1 MAIQF
6 VRAGAQ
12 NAIGMSFLSPV
23 ELASIFMANFY
34 EAYLVKRLGVENA
47 VLLAR
52 AKLRAFKKRKAR
64 FSMEV
69 EVDDACVP
77 ILAQRYPD
85 SDSLN
90 LPLPI
95 PSMPESS
102 DRAQQSRSPISN
114 LSILGRDTDLL
125 QLEENF
131 SASKIVLLTGMR
143 GAGKTAFGKYVAEW
157 WEKSHFVDRSILCS
171 FLSYQN
177 DLRKFYEDFSVS
189 NNSNPTTSTGTQPRD
204 AFHACRYLV
213 VLDDCNPE
221 IAPGHQWTS
230 WDLVDSAFRNFLDE
244 FNRKDSK
251 CLLLMISDIARAKR
265 WIKKAPFKH
274 QNMSELTQTDASDIA
289 GQYLDRPNSNP
300 KWGPEDLEALEDLTH
315 FHDKNPLFLAIFLPL
330 LGTAGHTPTRFL
342 ERLYLSLPEG
352 SRERID
358 AELQQTYKYPVE
370 SQLLFEFEQFL
381 AAVLHEMANGTK
393 CRCTLILA
401 LSPFQKQ
408 FPQGYLTRIFVSDDL
423 SLSFKL

>member
-12 NAIGMSFLSPV
+12 NAIGMSFLATV
-23 ELASIFMANFY
+23 ELASIFMTNFY
-34 EAYLVKRLGVENA
+34 EAYLVKRHGFENA
-47 VLLAR
+47 VLSAR

-64 FSMEV
+64 FAMEV

-77 ILAQRYPD
+77 ILVQRYSNAP
-85 SDSLN
+85 N
-90 LPLPI
+90 LPLPVS
-95 PSMPESS
+95 SMPESS
-102 DRAQQSRSPISN
+102 DRAQESRSSISN

-131 SASKIVLLTGMR
+131 SVSKIVLLTGMR

-157 WEKSHFVDRSILCS
+157 WEKSHFVNRSILCS
-171 FLSYQN
+171 FLSYQS

-189 NNSNPTTSTGTQPRD
+189 NNPNSTNTTGKQTRD

-221 IAPGHQWTS
+221 IEPGHQGTS
-230 WDLVDSAFRNFLDE
+230 WDLVDSAFRKFLDE
-244 FNRKDSK
+244 FRRKDSK
-251 CLLLMISDIARAKR
+251 CLLLMISDIARAKQ
-265 WIKKAPFKH
+265 WIKRAPFKH

-289 GQYLDRPNSNP
+289 GQFLDRPKSNP
-300 KWGPEDLEALEDLTH
+300 EWGPEDLEALEDLTQ
-315 FHDKNPLFLAIFLPL
+315 FHENNLLFLAIFLPL

-358 AELQQTYKYPVE
+358 VELQKTYKYPVE
-370 SQLLFEFEQFL
+370 SQLLFEFGQFF
-381 AAVLHEMANGTK
+381 AAVHHEMANGTE
-393 CRCTLILA
+393 CRGTLILA

-408 FPQGYLTRIFVSDDL
+408 FPQSYLSWIFVSADL
-423 SLSFKL
+423 SLSFK